1 MSYDV
6 QAIRQQFPILNQE
19 IHGRPLVY
27 LDNAATAQKPIAV
40 IDAISD
46 YYLNYNANVH
56 RGVHTLSQRATDAME
71 AVRED
76 VRAHINAAETAE
88 IIFTR
93 GITDSINTIAFG
105 MGALVKKGQ
114 NIVITAV
121 EHHSNIVPWQML
133 CQRTGAEL
141 RHLPMNEHGEVVLDG
156 IEEIIDEHTAMV
168 AFNHIS
174 NALGTINPVEAIL
187 KRAQKVGAWTLV
199 DGAQSGPHAKVDVRA
214 WDVDFFTL
222 SSHKMYGPTGL
233 GVLYGKRERL
243 EALPPY
249 QGGGEM
255 IATVTLEES
264 TYAGLPHKFEAG
276 TPHIEGIIGF
286 GAALKFI
293 NEVGI
298 EAIAAHEK
306 ELLEYAT
313 QECSEIEGFR
323 VIGDAK
329 NKASVLSFVVEG
341 THPYDLG
348 VLLDQQGVAVRTGQH
363 CTQPIMDAFCID
375 GTARASFAMYNTKE
389 EIDLFK
395 AALEKAVTM
404 LR

>member
-1 MSYDV
+1 MAYDIDY
-6 QAIRQQFPILNQE
+6 IRSQFPILDQQ

-40 IDAISD
+40 VDAIRD
-46 YYLNYNANVH
+46 YYFKDNANVH
-56 RGVHTLSQRATDAME
+56 RGVHSLSQRATDAME
-71 AVRED
+71 AVREK
-76 VRAHINAAETAE
+76 VRDHIGAAETAE

-105 MGALVKKGQ
+105 MASIVGPNHNV
-114 NIVITAV
+114 VITAL

-133 CQRTGAEL
+133 CERTGATLRYIPINERGEL
-141 RHLPMNEHGEVVLDG
+141 ILDSL
-156 IEEIIDEHTAMV
+156 ESLIDKNTAMV

-174 NALGTINPVEAIL
+174 NSLGTINPVERIL
-187 KRAQKVGAWTLV
+187 ERAKAVGAWTLV
-199 DGAQSGPHAKVDVRA
+199 DGAQSGPHAKVNVQQ
-214 WDVDFFTL
+214 WGVDFFTL
-222 SSHKMYGPTGL
+222 ASHKMYGPTGL
-233 GVLYGKRERL
+233 GVLYGRRKRL

-255 IATVTLEES
+255 IATVTMEKS
-264 TYAGLPHKFEAG
+264 TYADIPHKFEAG

-286 GAALKFI
+286 GAALNFM

-298 EAIAAHEK
+298 EAIAQHEA

-313 QECSEIEGFR
+313 EKLQQLPGLKI
-323 VIGDAK
+323 IGTAAH
-329 NKASVLSFVVEG
+329 KASVISFVVAG

-363 CTQPIMDAFCID
+363 CTQPIMDQFCIA

-389 EIDLFK
+389 EIDMLYN
-395 AALEKAVTM
+395 ALDRAISM
-404 LR
+404 LV

>member
-6 QAIRQQFPILNQE
+6 QAIRKQFPILHQQ

-27 LDNAATAQKPIAV
+27 LDNAATAQKPLAV
-40 IDAISD
+40 IEAITHLYTKD
-46 YYLNYNANVH
+46 NANVH
-56 RGVHTLSQRATDAME
+56 RGVHTLSQRSTDAME
-71 AVRED
+71 AVRSA
-76 VRAHINAAETAE
+76 VCAHINAREVAE

-93 GITDSINTIAFG
+93 GITDSINTVAFG
-105 MGALVKKGQ
+105 MGALLQPQQ
-114 NIVITAV
+114 NVVITAL

-133 CQRTGAEL
+133 CERTGAAL
-141 RHLPMNEHGEVVLDG
+141 RYIPMNDKGELDLSTLEVLV
-156 IEEIIDEHTAMV
+156 DENTAMV

-174 NALGTINPVEAIL
+174 NALGTINPVKTIL
-187 KRAQKVGAWTLV
+187 SRAKAVGAWTLV
-199 DGAQSGPHAKVDVRA
+199 DGAQSGPHALVDVQD

-243 EALPPY
+243 EVLPPY

-255 IATVTLEES
+255 IATVTMEKS
-264 TYAGLPHKFEAG
+264 TYADIPHKFEAG
-276 TPHIEGIIGF
+276 TPHVEGIIGF
-286 GAALKFI
+286 GAALEYI
-293 NEVGI
+293 NSVGI
-298 EAIAAHEK
+298 EAIATHEAA
-306 ELLEYAT
+306 LLDYAT
-313 QECSEIEGFR
+313 TTLSTIDGFR
-323 VIGDAK
+323 IIGTAEK
-329 NKASVLSFVVEG
+329 KASVISFLVEG

-363 CTQPIMDAFCID
+363 CTQPIMDQFCIA
-375 GTARASFAMYNTKE
+375 GTARASFAMYNTIE

-395 AALEKAVTM
+395 AALERAVTM

>member
-40 IDAISD
+40 IDAISG

-174 NALGTINPVEAIL
+174 NALGTINPVEEIL
-187 KRAQKVGAWTLV
+187 QRAQKVGAWTLV
-199 DGAQSGPHAKVDVRA
+199 DGAQSGPHARVDVRA

-293 NEVGI
+293 NEVGV

-313 QECSEIEGFR
+313 QECSKVEGFR

-329 NKASVLSFVVEG
+329 NKASVLSFVVDG

>member
-174 NALGTINPVEAIL
+174 NALGTINPVEDIL
-187 KRAQKVGAWTLV
+187 QRAQKVGAWTLV
-199 DGAQSGPHAKVDVRA
+199 DGAQSGPHARVDVRA

-329 NKASVLSFVVEG
+329 NKASVLSFVVDG

>member
-6 QAIRQQFPILNQE
+6 QAIRQQFPILHQQV
-19 IHGRPLVY
+19 HGRPLVY
-27 LDNAATAQKPIAV
+27 LDNAATAQKPLAV
-40 IDAISD
+40 IEAITNFYTKD
-46 YYLNYNANVH
+46 NANVH
-56 RGVHTLSQRATDAME
+56 RGVHTLSQRSTDAME
-71 AVRED
+71 AVRAA
-76 VRAHINAAETAE
+76 VCAHINAREVGE

-93 GITDSINTIAFG
+93 GITDSINTVAFG
-105 MGALVKKGQ
+105 MGALIQPHQ
-114 NIVITAV
+114 NVVITAL

-133 CQRTGAEL
+133 CERSGAEL
-141 RHLPMNEHGEVVLDG
+141 RYIPMNDKGELDLSTLDALV
-156 IEEIIDEHTAMV
+156 DENTAMV

-174 NALGTINPVEAIL
+174 NALGTINPVKLIL
-187 KRAQKVGAWTLV
+187 ERAKAVGAWTLV
-199 DGAQSGPHAKVDVRA
+199 DGAQSGPHAKVDVQD

-255 IATVTLEES
+255 IATVTMEKS
-264 TYAGLPHKFEAG
+264 TYADIPHKFEAG

-286 GAALKFI
+286 GAALSYI
-293 NEVGI
+293 NSVGI
-298 EAIAAHEK
+298 EAIAAHEAA
-306 ELLEYAT
+306 LLDYAT
-313 QECSEIEGFR
+313 KTLSTIDGFR
-323 VIGDAK
+323 IIGTATK
-329 NKASVLSFVVEG
+329 KASVISFLVDG

-348 VLLDQQGVAVRTGQH
+348 VLLDQQGIAVRTGQH
-363 CTQPIMDAFCID
+363 CTQPIMDQFCIA
-375 GTARASFAMYNTKE
+375 GTARASFAMYNTFE

-395 AALEKAVTM
+395 AALERAVTM

>member
-141 RHLPMNEHGEVVLDG
+141 RHLP
-156 IEEIIDEHTAMV
+156 
-168 AFNHIS
+168 
-174 NALGTINPVEAIL
+174 
-187 KRAQKVGAWTLV
+187 
-199 DGAQSGPHAKVDVRA
+199 
-214 WDVDFFTL
+214 
-222 SSHKMYGPTGL
+222 
-233 GVLYGKRERL
+233 
-243 EALPPY
+243 
-249 QGGGEM
+249 
-255 IATVTLEES
+255 
-264 TYAGLPHKFEAG
+264 
-276 TPHIEGIIGF
+276 
-286 GAALKFI
+286 
-293 NEVGI
+293 
-298 EAIAAHEK
+298 
-306 ELLEYAT
+306 
-313 QECSEIEGFR
+313 
-323 VIGDAK
+323 
-329 NKASVLSFVVEG
+329 
-341 THPYDLG
+341 
-348 VLLDQQGVAVRTGQH
+348 
-363 CTQPIMDAFCID
+363 
-375 GTARASFAMYNTKE
+375 
-389 EIDLFK
+389 
-395 AALEKAVTM
+395 
-404 LR
+404 

>member
-1 MSYDV
+1 MGYDV

-105 MGALVKKGQ
+105 MGAIVKKGQ

-156 IEEIIDEHTAMV
+156 IEDIIDEHTAMV

-187 KRAQKVGAWTLV
+187 ERAQEVGAWTLV
-199 DGAQSGPHAKVDVRA
+199 DGAQSGPHAKVDVRS

-233 GVLYGKRERL
+233 GVLYGKREKL

-255 IATVTLEES
+255 IATVTLEQS

-293 NEVGI
+293 NEVGV

-306 ELLEYAT
+306 ELLDYAT
-313 QECSEIEGFR
+313 EECASIEGFR
-323 VIGDAK
+323 VIGDSK

>member
-174 NALGTINPVEAIL
+174 NALGTINPVEEIL
-187 KRAQKVGAWTLV
+187 QRAQKVGAWTLV
-199 DGAQSGPHAKVDVRA
+199 DGAQSGPHARVDVRA

-286 GAALKFI
+286 GAALKYI

-329 NKASVLSFVVEG
+329 NKASVLSFVVDG

>member
-6 QAIRQQFPILNQE
+6 QSIRQQFPILNQQ

-27 LDNAATAQKPIAV
+27 LDNAATAQKPMAV

-105 MGALVKKGQ
+105 MGALVGKEQ

-156 IEEIIDEHTAMV
+156 IEDIIDEHTAMV

-174 NALGTINPVEAIL
+174 NALGTINPVKAIL
-187 KRAQKVGAWTLV
+187 ERAQKVGAWTLV

-286 GAALKFI
+286 GAALKYI

-329 NKASVLSFVVEG
+329 NKASVLSFVVDG

-395 AALEKAVTM
+395 GALEKAVTM

>member
-6 QAIRQQFPILNQE
+6 QSIRQQFPILNQQ

-27 LDNAATAQKPIAV
+27 LDNAATAQKPMAV

-46 YYLNYNANVH
+46 YYMNYNANVH

-76 VRAHINAAETAE
+76 VRVHINAAETAE

-105 MGALVKKGQ
+105 MGALVGKEQ

-141 RHLPMNEHGEVVLDG
+141 RHLPMNQHGEVVLDG
-156 IEEIIDEHTAMV
+156 IEDIIDEHTAMV

-187 KRAQKVGAWTLV
+187 ERAQKVGAWTLV

-233 GVLYGKRERL
+233 GVLYGKREKL

-286 GAALKFI
+286 GAALKYI
-293 NEVGI
+293 NEIGI

-313 QECSEIEGFR
+313 QECSKIEGFR

-329 NKASVLSFVVEG
+329 NKASVLSFIVDG

>member
-1 MSYDV
+1 MGYDV

-156 IEEIIDEHTAMV
+156 IEEIIDEQTAMV

-174 NALGTINPVEAIL
+174 NALGTINPVEEIL
-187 KRAQKVGAWTLV
+187 QRAQKVGAWTLV
-199 DGAQSGPHAKVDVRA
+199 DGAQSGPHARVDVRA

-293 NEVGI
+293 NEVGV

-313 QECSEIEGFR
+313 QECSKVEGFR

-329 NKASVLSFVVEG
+329 NKASVLSFVVDG

>member
-1 MSYDV
+1 MGYDV

-156 IEEIIDEHTAMV
+156 IEEIIDEQTAMV

-174 NALGTINPVEAIL
+174 NALGTINPVEEIL
-187 KRAQKVGAWTLV
+187 KRAHKVGAWTLV

-293 NEVGI
+293 NEVGV

-306 ELLEYAT
+306 ELLDYAT
-313 QECSEIEGFR
+313 EECASIEGFR
-323 VIGDAK
+323 VIGDSK

>member
-6 QAIRQQFPILNQE
+6 QSIRQQFPILNQQ

-27 LDNAATAQKPIAV
+27 LDNAATAQKPMAV
-40 IDAISD
+40 IDAISE

-105 MGALVKKGQ
+105 MGALVGKEQ

-156 IEEIIDEHTAMV
+156 IEDIIDEHTAMV

-187 KRAQKVGAWTLV
+187 ERAQKVGAWTLV

-233 GVLYGKRERL
+233 GVLYGKREKL

-286 GAALKFI
+286 GAALKYI

-329 NKASVLSFVVEG
+329 NKASVLSFVVDG

>member
-1 MSYDV
+1 MGYDV
-6 QAIRQQFPILNQE
+6 QAIREQFPILNQE

-27 LDNAATAQKPIAV
+27 LDNAATSQKPLAV
-40 IDAISD
+40 INAISD
-46 YYLNYNANVH
+46 YYLRYNANVH

-71 AVRED
+71 AVREQ
-76 VRAHINAAETAE
+76 VRAHIGAKEVAE

-93 GITDSINTIAFG
+93 GITDSINTIASG
-105 MGALVKKGQ
+105 MTSLVKEGQ

-141 RHLPMNEHGEVVLDG
+141 RYFNMNEHGDLILDG
-156 IEEIIDEHTAMV
+156 IEELIDEHTALV

-174 NALGTINPVEAIL
+174 NALGTINPVAELIE
-187 KRAQKVGAWTLV
+187 RARKVGAWTLV
-199 DGAQSGPHAKVDVRA
+199 DGAQSGPHAKVDVQA

-233 GVLYGKRERL
+233 GVLYGKRKRL

-264 TYAGLPHKFEAG
+264 TYAEIPHKFEAG

-286 GAALKFI
+286 GAALTFLD
-293 NEVGI
+293 EVGLD
-298 EAIAAHEK
+298 AIAAHET
-306 ELLEYAT
+306 ELLDYAT
-313 QECSEIEGFR
+313 AQCSTIEGFR
-323 VIGDAK
+323 VIGDSK
-329 NKASVLSFVVEG
+329 NKASVLSFVVDG

-363 CTQPIMDAFCID
+363 CTQPIMDAFCIP

-389 EIDLFK
+389 EVDLFK
-395 AALEKAVTM
+395 AALEKAVNM
-404 LR
+404 LK

>member
-6 QAIRQQFPILNQE
+6 QAIRQQFPILHQQV
-19 IHGRPLVY
+19 HGRPLVY
-27 LDNAATAQKPIAV
+27 LDNAATAQKPLAV
-40 IDAISD
+40 IEAITNFYTKD
-46 YYLNYNANVH
+46 NANVH
-56 RGVHTLSQRATDAME
+56 RGVHTLSQRSTDAME
-71 AVRED
+71 AVRAA
-76 VRAHINAAETAE
+76 VCAHINAREVGE

-93 GITDSINTIAFG
+93 GITDSINTVAFG
-105 MGALVKKGQ
+105 MGALIQPHQ
-114 NIVITAV
+114 NVVITAL

-133 CQRTGAEL
+133 CERSGAAL
-141 RHLPMNEHGEVVLDG
+141 RYIPMNDKGELDLSTLDALV
-156 IEEIIDEHTAMV
+156 DENTAMV

-174 NALGTINPVEAIL
+174 NALGTINPVKLIL
-187 KRAQKVGAWTLV
+187 ERAKAVGAWTLV
-199 DGAQSGPHAKVDVRA
+199 DGAQSGPHEKVDVQD

-255 IATVTLEES
+255 IATVTMEKS
-264 TYAGLPHKFEAG
+264 TYADIPHKFEAG

-286 GAALKFI
+286 GAALSYI
-293 NEVGI
+293 NSVGI
-298 EAIAAHEK
+298 EAIAAHEAA
-306 ELLEYAT
+306 LLDYAT
-313 QECSEIEGFR
+313 KTLSTIDGFR
-323 VIGDAK
+323 IIGTATK
-329 NKASVLSFVVEG
+329 KASVISFLVDG

-348 VLLDQQGVAVRTGQH
+348 VLLDQQGIAVRTGQH
-363 CTQPIMDAFCID
+363 CTQPIMDQFCIA
-375 GTARASFAMYNTKE
+375 GTARASFAMYNTFE

-395 AALEKAVTM
+395 AALERAVTM

>member
-133 CQRTGAEL
+133 CQRTGGEL
-141 RHLPMNEHGEVVLDG
+141 RHLPMNEHGAVVLDG

-174 NALGTINPVEAIL
+174 NALGTINPVEVIL
-187 KRAQKVGAWTLV
+187 QRAQKVGAWTLV

-293 NEVGI
+293 NEVGV

-329 NKASVLSFVVEG
+329 NKASVLSFVVDG

>member
-6 QAIRQQFPILNQE
+6 QAIRQQFPILNQK

-105 MGALVKKGQ
+105 MGDLVKKGQ

-187 KRAQKVGAWTLV
+187 ERAQKVGAWTLV

-286 GAALKFI
+286 GAALKYI
-293 NEVGI
+293 NEIGI

-329 NKASVLSFVVEG
+329 NKASVLSFVVDG

>member
-1 MSYDV
+1 MGYDV

-174 NALGTINPVEAIL
+174 NALGTINPVEEIL
-187 KRAQKVGAWTLV
+187 QRAQKVGAWTLV

-214 WDVDFFTL
+214 WDVDYFTL

-293 NEVGI
+293 NEVGV

-306 ELLEYAT
+306 ELLDYAT
-313 QECSEIEGFR
+313 EECASIEGFR
-323 VIGDAK
+323 VIGNSK

>member
-6 QAIRQQFPILNQE
+6 QAIRQQFPILNQQ
-19 IHGRPLVY
+19 IHGRSLVY
-27 LDNAATAQKPIAV
+27 LDNAATAQKPMAV

-76 VRAHINAAETAE
+76 VRAHINATETAE

-105 MGALVKKGQ
+105 MGALVGKEQ

-174 NALGTINPVEAIL
+174 NALGTINPVEEIL
-187 KRAQKVGAWTLV
+187 QRAQKVGAWTLV
-199 DGAQSGPHAKVDVRA
+199 DGAQSGPHARVDVRA

-293 NEVGI
+293 NEVGV

-306 ELLEYAT
+306 ELLDYAT
-313 QECSEIEGFR
+313 VECASIEGFR

>member
-141 RHLPMNEHGEVVLDG
+141 RHLPMNEHGEVILDG

-187 KRAQKVGAWTLV
+187 QRAQKVGAWTLV

-286 GAALKFI
+286 GAALKYI

-329 NKASVLSFVVEG
+329 NKASVLSFVVDG